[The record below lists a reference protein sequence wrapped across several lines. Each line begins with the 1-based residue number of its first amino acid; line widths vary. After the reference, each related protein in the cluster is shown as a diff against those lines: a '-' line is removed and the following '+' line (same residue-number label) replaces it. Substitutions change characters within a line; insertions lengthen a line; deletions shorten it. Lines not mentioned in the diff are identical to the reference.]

1 MRRLPLVALFV
12 ANAVSM
18 TGSVLTLIAIPWFVL
33 QTTGSAARAG
43 LTAFASALAVVIAS
57 LFGGALVDRLGHR
70 RTSILGDLTSGTAV
84 ALVPVLYYT
93 VGLAF
98 WQLLVLVFFAN
109 VFDAPGTTARTSLVP
124 TVAESAGVSL
134 ERASAT
140 LQVVQRGARLVG
152 APSAG
157 ALIAILG
164 TSRLLWVDAATF
176 GFSALVIGLAISS
189 PAVSMAPSEDT
200 AVSGGYL
207 HQVREGFRY
216 IGQDRLTRAIVLT
229 VMVTN
234 FLDAPLFSVIMPV
247 YAKRVLG
254 SAVDL
259 GLMVSAFGGGAVIGA
274 LGFGVVGHRLPRRAV
289 FVACFIVLGLPFWL
303 LASLPPF
310 PATLAALV
318 VSGVA
323 SGPINP
329 IIYTVVYER
338 VPRAMLGR
346 VFSAVTAGAF
356 LAIPLGVL
364 IAGYL
369 LDALGIQITMIG
381 VAASYLVV
389 TLSLTLN
396 PAMTTMDRASIG
408 KAFIEQNP

>member
-164 TSRLLWVDAATF
+164 ASRLLWLDAATF

-247 YAKRVLG
+247 SARRVLG

-369 LDALGIQITMIG
+369 IDALGIQITMIG

>member
-98 WQLLVLVFFAN
+98 WQLLILVFFAN

-152 APSAG
+152 APLAG
-157 ALIAILG
+157 VLIAILG

-176 GFSALVIGLAISS
+176 GFSALLIGLAISS
-189 PAVSMAPSEDT
+189 PAVSMAPSEDE
-200 AVSGGYL
+200 AASGGYL

-274 LGFGVVGHRLPRRAV
+274 LGFGIVGHRLPRRAV

-369 LDALGIQITMIG
+369 IDALGIHITMIG

-396 PAMTTMDRASIG
+396 PAMTTMDRPSIG
-408 KAFIEQNP
+408 KAFIEQSP

>member
-157 ALIAILG
+157 VLIAILG

-207 HQVREGFRY
+207 HQVREGFRF

-274 LGFGVVGHRLPRRAV
+274 LGFGVVGQRLPRRAV

-369 LDALGIQITMIG
+369 IDALGIQVTMIG

>member
-98 WQLLVLVFFAN
+98 WQLLILVFFAN

-152 APSAG
+152 APLAG
-157 ALIAILG
+157 VLIAILG

-176 GFSALVIGLAISS
+176 GFSALLIGLAISS
-189 PAVSMAPSEDT
+189 PAVSMAPSEDE
-200 AVSGGYL
+200 AASGGYL

-274 LGFGVVGHRLPRRAV
+274 LGFGIVGHRLPRRAV

-369 LDALGIQITMIG
+369 IDALGIQITMIG

-396 PAMTTMDRASIG
+396 PAMTTMDRPSIG
-408 KAFIEQNP
+408 KAFIEQSP

>member
-84 ALVPVLYYT
+84 AVVPVLYYT

-124 TVAESAGVSL
+124 TVAEPAGVSL

-140 LQVVQRGARLVG
+140 IQAVQRGARLIG
-152 APSAG
+152 APLAG
-157 ALIAILG
+157 ALIAVLG
-164 TSRLLWVDAATF
+164 ASRLLWLDAATF
-176 GFSALVIGLAISS
+176 GFSALLIGLAISS
-189 PAVSMAPSEDT
+189 PAVSMAPSEDK
-200 AVSGGYL
+200 AASGGYL
-207 HQVREGFRY
+207 QQVREGFRF

-247 YAKRVLG
+247 YATRVLG
-254 SAVDL
+254 SAIDL
-259 GLMVSAFGGGAVIGA
+259 GLMVSAFGGGALIEA
-274 LGFGVVGHRLPRRAV
+274 LGFGVVGHLLPRRVV

-329 IIYTVVYER
+329 IICTVVYER

-346 VFSAVTAGAF
+346 VFSAATAGAF

-369 LDALGIQITMIG
+369 LDALGIQFTMIG

>member
-1 MRRLPLVALFV
+1 
-12 ANAVSM
+12 
-18 TGSVLTLIAIPWFVL
+18 
-33 QTTGSAARAG
+33 
-43 LTAFASALAVVIAS
+43 
-57 LFGGALVDRLGHR
+57 
-70 RTSILGDLTSGTAV
+70 
-84 ALVPVLYYT
+84 
-93 VGLAF
+93 
-98 WQLLVLVFFAN
+98 
-109 VFDAPGTTARTSLVP
+109 
-124 TVAESAGVSL
+124 
-134 ERASAT
+134 
-140 LQVVQRGARLVG
+140 
-152 APSAG
+152 
-157 ALIAILG
+157 
-164 TSRLLWVDAATF
+164 
-176 GFSALVIGLAISS
+176 
-189 PAVSMAPSEDT
+189 
-200 AVSGGYL
+200 
-207 HQVREGFRY
+207 
-216 IGQDRLTRAIVLT
+216 
-229 VMVTN
+229 
-234 FLDAPLFSVIMPV
+234 
-247 YAKRVLG
+247 VLG

-274 LGFGVVGHRLPRRAV
+274 LGFGVVGQRLPRRAV

-346 VFSAVTAGAF
+346 VFSAATAGAF

-369 LDALGIQITMIG
+369 IDALGIQITMIG

-396 PAMTTMDRASIG
+396 PAMTTMDRESTG
-408 KAFIEQNP
+408 KAFIEQNR

>member
-369 LDALGIQITMIG
+369 IDALGIQITMIG

>member
-1 MRRLPLVALFV
+1 MRRLPLVALFI
-12 ANAVSM
+12 ANAVSL

-57 LFGGALVDRLGHR
+57 LLGGALVDRMGHR

-93 VGLAF
+93 IGLSF

-140 LQVVQRGARLVG
+140 LQAVQRGARLIG
-152 APSAG
+152 APLAG

-164 TSRLLWVDAATF
+164 ASRLLWLDAATF
-176 GFSALVIGLAISS
+176 GFSALLIGLAISS

-200 AVSGGYL
+200 AASGGYL
-207 HQVREGFRY
+207 QQVREGFHF
-216 IGQDRLTRAIVLT
+216 IGQDRLIRAIVLT

-247 YAKRVLG
+247 YAMRVLG
-254 SAVDL
+254 SAIDL
-259 GLMVSAFGGGAVIGA
+259 GLMVSAFGGGALIGA
-274 LGFGVVGHRLPRRAV
+274 LGFGVVGHLLPRRVV

-310 PATLAALV
+310 PVILVALV

-346 VFSAVTAGAF
+346 VFSAVTSGAF

-369 LDALGIQITMIG
+369 LDAAGIQITMIG
-381 VAASYLVV
+381 VAVSYLVV
-389 TLSLTLN
+389 TMSLTLN
-396 PAMTTMDRASIG
+396 PAISKMDRASTG
-408 KAFIEQNP
+408 KAFIEQNR